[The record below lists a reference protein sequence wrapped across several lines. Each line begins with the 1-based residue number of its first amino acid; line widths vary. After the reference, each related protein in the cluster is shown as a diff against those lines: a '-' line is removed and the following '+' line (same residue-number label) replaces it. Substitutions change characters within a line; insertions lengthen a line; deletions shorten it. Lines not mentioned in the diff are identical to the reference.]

1 MQQINNTEQILDTA
15 NTSLTYEENAD
26 MLKKNYDNIIEFNYK
41 IHSNNFDGIVDA
53 VINDKQNDKKI
64 YIIFKGRDV
73 LSASPVDVIFLNY
86 IRYLDHTEGKTN
98 YEYMILCERKDADLT
113 RKAFKKLQ
121 KYYGL
126 TIRIKEKNQ

>member
-64 YIIFKGRDV
+64 YIIFKGRTIIR
-73 LSASPVDVIFLNY
+73 SPVQDYAELFLV
-86 IRYLDHTEGKTN
+86 
-98 YEYMILCERKDADLT
+98 A
-113 RKAFKKLQ
+113 
-121 KYYGL
+121 
-126 TIRIKEKNQ
+126 